1 MDMPVSVVF
10 RVKDPGKGASMRSEQ
25 EVNRAIDQYSDM
37 ILRLCMVYLKNSTDA
52 EDIFQTVFLKY
63 TLYDRPFE
71 NEEHEK
77 AWLIRVTVN
86 ACKDWLKS
94 FFHSRTI
101 SMEELNGYAPSV
113 TSEQYTVM
121 EAVWSLPKQY
131 RDVIYLHYY
140 EGYKID
146 EISEI
151 LNLKQSNI
159 KSLLSRGRKKLK
171 EYMEENGYELVAA
184 EFTRLPN
191 VDLKVLEGD
200 AKADVEKLIER
211 IEEDDDVQNV
221 YTTMQP

>member
-1 MDMPVSVVF
+1 
-10 RVKDPGKGASMRSEQ
+10 MRSEQ

-113 TSEQYTVM
+113 TPEQYTVM

-140 EGYKID
+140 EGYTAP
-146 EISEI
+146 EIAGI
-151 LNLKQSNI
+151 LKRN
-159 KSLLSRGRKKLK
+159 
-171 EYMEENGYELVAA
+171 
-184 EFTRLPN
+184 PN
-191 VDLKVLEGD
+191 T
-200 AKADVEKLIER
+200 
-211 IEEDDDVQNV
+211 V
-221 YTTMQP
+221 YTHLQKGKELLREVLGGVMNG